1 LRRYPFYTALANL
14 CDYSASAFPVLRVN
28 PSIDVQEL
36 AHEFRSEPDKM
47 VFDLYSNPEIYRDAP
62 IGLQCIG
69 MKNEE
74 EAVIR

>member
-1 LRRYPFYTALANL
+1 MGNL
-14 CDYSASAFPVLRVN
+14 CDYSAAVFPVLRVD
-28 PSIDVQEL
+28 PSVDVREP

-47 VFDLYSNPEIYRDAP
+47 VYDLYSNPEVYRGAP

-69 MKNEE
+69 RKNEE